1 MLATWNSLAPWE
13 KDPLKPPQKTAESLP
28 HHLAGNKQECD
39 NPQTKRPMTPTQP
52 MREFNNKLEVA
63 EQELALRR
71 EAASFNT
78 ALEPTAAP
86 FRRFVAASQ
95 FLTASCRRESRSGGC
110 GSAW

>member
-1 MLATWNSLAPWE
+1 MLATRNSLAPWE

-71 EAASFNT
+71 EAASFNKSAAANSRRAGRSDGSGNLSAT
-78 ALEPTAAP
+78 LAADRALPAA
-86 FRRFVAASQ
+86 VA
-95 FLTASCRRESRSGGC
+95 
-110 GSAW
+110 

>member
-71 EAASFNT
+71 EAASFNHGAAANRRPAGQSVGSDDLSAT
-78 ALEPTAAP
+78 LAADRALPAA
-86 FRRFVAASQ
+86 VAG
-95 FLTASCRRESRSGGC
+95 R
-110 GSAW
+110 